1 MYTFAIFVTYAIQF
15 YVPMSVLYGD
25 IQDPRYR
32 LWKDLLL
39 RVCLVTLTCIFAIA
53 IPDLGDF
60 IALIGA
66 CASSL
71 LALGN
76 GYRFF
81 CQIVKSRSNDNI

>member
-1 MYTFAIFVTYAIQF
+1 MYIFAIFVSYGLQF
-15 YVPMSVLYGD
+15 FIPIAVIIENRDWGFCKVFFLKL
-25 IQDPRYR
+25 I
-32 LWKDLLL
+32 
-39 RVCLVTLTCIFAIA
+39 LVSFTCSLAIA

-76 GYRFF
+76 YYPM
-81 CQIVKSRSNDNI
+81 CSVIA